1 VLKKNNMKLITEK
14 ELLTIFLELYSMDN
28 SPKNW
33 SIEKF
38 LDKPNRLYRLHMINS
53 LMKAFNV
60 ECTYKEF
67 IDGEFITDTQ
77 LNKWND
83 FKKNIEKTPLN
94 KEEFNGS
101 KLETK
106 LTDIKLIYSCLI
118 NYRLNAQV
126 LLTSNDLIYA
136 SSGEFGRFVNLMNNI
151 SKNLYKELQKID
163 AVLCFCINPLGISF
177 SEQELINNYEF
188 PKINILDIDM
198 ECM

>member
-1 VLKKNNMKLITEK
+1 
-14 ELLTIFLELYSMDN
+14 
-28 SPKNW
+28 
-33 SIEKF
+33 
-38 LDKPNRLYRLHMINS
+38 
-53 LMKAFNV
+53 MKAFNV